1 MDRCDVAVSVIVPV
15 FNSEKYL
22 RECMDSIVTQ
32 GFSSFEVICIDD
44 CSTDN
49 SRDILYDYEKSY
61 ACVHVFLNETNRGIA
76 YTRNR
81 GLDLAKGE
89 YIQFV
94 DSDDMLKPSAIEQL
108 YQTADSCNAQILIY
122 NFETRDELFDS
133 PTTEGIDTSFME
145 VGKAYTG
152 NELFCLMKQ
161 KGINIGAVWLALWEK
176 KIIEERH
183 HRFSE
188 KLVVAEDILFVFQ
201 VLMESNRVFIIN
213 NTFYVHRRR
222 GGSLTTNPMTT
233 APYSFICCIIELWRY
248 WREHSSEHAYN
259 MAMRKYLLD
268 LYSGF
273 YDYIERNI
281 GFIEK
286 CSLDNPADVFM
297 FHLLREHHFEHCV
310 KINETKINEIQRA
323 KRVFVFGAGVYGREA
338 IYALQRENVIPN
350 AIIVSKK
357 SRNPDFVYGVRVL
370 AIDEIKFKDSDIVI
384 VAVKLAYADEIV
396 EALISSGCKQYL
408 FPYEQK

>member
-1 MDRCDVAVSVIVPV
+1 MDRCAVDVSVIVPV

-32 GFSSFEVICIDD
+32 ECSSFEVICIDD

-49 SRDILYDYEKSY
+49 SRDILHDYERRY

-81 GLDLAKGE
+81 GLDLAKGK

-94 DSDDMLKPSAIEQL
+94 DSDDMLKPSAIAQL
-108 YQTADSCNAQILIY
+108 YQSAEKWNAQVLFY

-133 PTTEGIDTSFME
+133 PTTKGMDISFLE
-145 VGKAYTG
+145 AGKAYTG
-152 NELFCLMKQ
+152 NELFCLMRQ
-161 KGINIGAVWLALWEK
+161 RGINNGAVWLALWEK
-176 KIIEERH
+176 KMIEERH

-222 GGSLTTNPMTT
+222 GGSLTTNPMTV

-248 WREHSSEHAYN
+248 WRENPSNHTYD
-259 MAMRKYLLD
+259 MAMQKYLDD
-268 LYSGF
+268 LYLGF
-273 YDYIERNI
+273 YNYIERNV

-297 FHLLREHHFEHCV
+297 FQLLGEHRFEHYI
-310 KINETKINEIQRA
+310 KFNETKINEIQRA
-323 KRVFVFGAGVYGREA
+323 KRVFVFGAGAYGRET
-338 IYALQRENVIPN
+338 IYALQKENVIPDT
-350 AIIVSKK
+350 IIVSKK
-357 SRNPDFVYGVRVL
+357 SRNSDVVYGIKVM
-370 AIDEIKFKDSDIVI
+370 AIDELKCENGDIVI
-384 VAVKLAYADEIV
+384 VAVKPAYTEEVV
-396 EALISSGCKQYL
+396 ETLISNGFDNYL